1 MGKNGTNAGH
11 GAVKCAWFYTLTTHK
26 PISHIELSQDVIMT
40 AIGTAAFIQNA
51 REKMPLR
58 ASTVDIAIQMAVI
71 CVLLIQ
77 SRIATQCMRRARE
90 TAYMTNLA
98 WAMKEPVNGTMTFI
112 EFVMHSD
119 TA

>member
-1 MGKNGTNAGH
+1 MGKNGRNAGH

-58 ASTVDIAIQMAVI
+58 ASTVEVAIQMDVQ
-71 CVLLIQ
+71 CVLVMLVT
-77 SRIATQCMRRARE
+77 AMVFMLRARE
-90 TAYMTNLA
+90 TAHGPPIL
-98 WAMKEPVNGTMTFI
+98 VSGDSF
-112 EFVMHSD
+112 
-119 TA
+119 